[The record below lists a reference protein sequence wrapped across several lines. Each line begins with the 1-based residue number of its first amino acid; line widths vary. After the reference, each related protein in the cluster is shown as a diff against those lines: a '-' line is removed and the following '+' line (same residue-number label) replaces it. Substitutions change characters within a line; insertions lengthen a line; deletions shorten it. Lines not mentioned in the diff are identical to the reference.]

1 MELTFWNK
9 LEMYGY
15 RVLGAL
21 CVAALVANVYKHGWH
36 VVSMLTPIV
45 LASPAS
51 CVPRVGCVL
60 GTELRTGWNQRAGV
74 LRSTRSGKSRVPEH
88 IRP

>member
-45 LASPAS
+45 LASLMFSLGVAPERRTNAWAIRY
-51 CVPRVGCVL
+51 VTAFATAVVLFVGIL
-60 GTELRTGWNQRAGV
+60 YRLIFR
-74 LRSTRSGKSRVPEH
+74 
-88 IRP
+88 